1 MKRLTL
7 MHAGALLYEIL
18 LRYTELLLHM
28 LISLSLSLSPPLYS
42 MLVKGSWMNPI
53 VLILKGSQG
62 QSAVQLQPLQLQ
74 VNEDSI

>member
-1 MKRLTL
+1 

-28 LISLSLSLSPPLYS
+28 LMSLSLSLSPPLYS
-42 MLVKGSWMNPI
+42 MLMKGSWMNPI

>member
-1 MKRLTL
+1 

-28 LISLSLSLSPPLYS
+28 LMSLSLSLSPPLYS
-42 MLVKGSWMNPI
+42 MLMKGSWMNPI

-74 VNEDSI
+74 VNGDSI

>member
-28 LISLSLSLSPPLYS
+28 LISLSLSPPLYS

-62 QSAVQLQPLQLQ
+62 QSAVQLQPQQLQ

>member
-1 MKRLTL
+1 

-28 LISLSLSLSPPLYS
+28 LISLSLSPPLYS

-62 QSAVQLQPLQLQ
+62 QSAVQLQPQQLQ